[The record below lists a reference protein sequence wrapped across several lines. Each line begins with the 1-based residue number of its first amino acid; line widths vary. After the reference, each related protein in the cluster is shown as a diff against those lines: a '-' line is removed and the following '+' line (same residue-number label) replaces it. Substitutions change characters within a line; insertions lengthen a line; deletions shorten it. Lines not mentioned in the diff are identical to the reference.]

1 MTENEMME
9 KLKATLK
16 PKRYIH
22 SLGVCDTAIKL
33 AKQFEVDSDKAYLAG
48 LLHDCAKCFE
58 HEKQLELCRQ
68 YGIELSKI
76 TLECPAVIHAPLGAA
91 VAKTEYGIE
100 DEEILRSIELH
111 TTGGC
116 DMTKLD
122 KIIYIADMIEPSRDY
137 KGVDSLRK
145 AAKEDL
151 DKAMLMALQSTLKF
165 NIKKGSIIHP
175 DTIDAWNDLLITH
188 KESD

>member
-1 MTENEMME
+1 MTEKEMKE
-9 KLKATLK
+9 KLKSVLK

-22 SLGVCDTAIKL
+22 SLGVCDTAVKL
-33 AKQFEVDSDKAYLAG
+33 AKQFGVDKEKAYLAG

-58 HEKQLELCRQ
+58 HEKQLELCKE
-68 YGIELSKI
+68 YGIELSGI

-91 VAKTEYGIE
+91 VARAEYGID
-100 DEEILRSIELH
+100 DEEILQSIALH

-116 DMTKLD
+116 NMTKLD

-137 KGVDSLRK
+137 KGVDGLRK
-145 AAKEDL
+145 EAGKDL
-151 DKAMLMALQSTLKF
+151 DSAMLTALQSTLKF

-175 DTIDAWNDLLITH
+175 DTIDAWNDLLIH